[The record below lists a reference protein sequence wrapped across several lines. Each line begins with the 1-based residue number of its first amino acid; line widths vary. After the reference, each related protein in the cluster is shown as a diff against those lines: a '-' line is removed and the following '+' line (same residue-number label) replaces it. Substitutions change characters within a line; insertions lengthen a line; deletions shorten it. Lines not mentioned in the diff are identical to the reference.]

1 MIDTSQDKGG
11 AKPGVEDAVAS
22 ATWRILSLPSKLTSA
37 KVEEQ
42 IAAEYAWTLGELKKR
57 GLAE

>member
-1 MIDTSQDKGG
+1 
-11 AKPGVEDAVAS
+11 V
-22 ATWRILSLPSKLTSA
+22 LPESIRSA

-57 GLAE
+57 GLAD